1 MQDLLIENGPE
12 LSRDSAEISAEDAQ
26 RCAAV
31 VEAQGEPVCSL
42 SPDGRIRYANPAFAQ
57 LFDRPRS
64 ALEGTPVFELFAGEA
79 RGALATAIDGL
90 TRETPV
96 SRCETALRMP
106 WGETAILE
114 WICYADHDRQA
125 RTTDVHL
132 TGRDVSAQRRAA
144 DEAKQLTR
152 SMISSLHMQSSLS
165 AELEEAKERAE
176 AAVRAKS
183 EFLASMSH
191 EIRTPMNG
199 VIGMT
204 GLLLDTQLSDEQ
216 RDFVETI
223 RGSAESLLAVIND
236 ILDFSKIEAGKLD
249 IERVEFE
256 PRRLVG
262 DVASLLDHVARQ
274 KGLVLTAR
282 VADELPRHLL
292 GDPTRLRQV
301 LTNFTTNGIKF
312 TEQGA
317 VTLALGPVAGRD
329 RLVLRGE
336 VTDTGIGIPEDR
348 LDRLF
353 RSFSQADASTSR
365 KYGGTGLGLAISRKL
380 VELMGGAIGVSSRVG
395 EGSTF
400 WFEVPVEAA
409 ARAAEGATTRERE
422 RRVVRAAHV
431 LIADDNPVNQ
441 KVALRMIEKL
451 GHTAV
456 AVANGREALDALAS
470 VRFDIVLMDCQM
482 PVLDGYEATAALRA
496 SGATYARVPV
506 IALTA
511 SAMKGDRER
520 CLAAGMDDY
529 VSKPFSVPDI
539 EAALERWL
547 PA

>member
-1 MQDLLIENGPE
+1 MQELLTEEKPALAGQSGT
-12 LSRDSAEISAEDAQ
+12 LTAGDAQ
-26 RCAAV
+26 RCAAI
-31 VEAQGEPVCSL
+31 VEALGDPVCSL
-42 SPDGRIRYANPAFAQ
+42 SPDGRIRYANPAFAE
-57 LFDRPRS
+57 LFDRPRG
-64 ALEGTPVFELFAGEA
+64 ALLGTPVFELFTGEA
-79 RGALATAIDGL
+79 RGMLATALDGL
-90 TRETPV
+90 TRDTPV
-96 SRCETALRMP
+96 ARCETAVKLP

-114 WICYADHDRQA
+114 WTCYADHDAQA
-125 RTTDVHL
+125 RATDVHL
-132 TGRDVSAQRRAA
+132 TGRDVSTERRAA

-204 GLLLDTQLSDEQ
+204 GLLLDTQLSAEQ

-236 ILDFSKIEAGKLD
+236 ILDFSKIEAGKLE

-262 DVASLLDHVARQ
+262 DVVSLLDHVARQ
-274 KGLVLTAR
+274 KGLAMSSH
-282 VADELPRHLL
+282 VADDLPQHLL

-301 LTNFTTNGIKF
+301 LTNFTTNAVKF
-312 TEQGA
+312 TDSGA
-317 VTLALGPVAGRD
+317 VTLTLAPAAGRE

-353 RSFSQADASTSR
+353 RSFSQADASTTR

-380 VELMGGAIGVSSRVG
+380 VELMGGAVGVSSRVG

-400 WFEVPVEAA
+400 WFEVPVDAA
-409 ARAAEGATTRERE
+409 ARAADVTARATVRA
-422 RRVVRAAHV
+422 VRAAHV

-441 KVALRMIEKL
+441 KVALRMLEKL
-451 GHTAV
+451 GHSAV

-470 VRFDIVLMDCQM
+470 VKFDVVLMDCQM
-482 PVLDGYEATAALRA
+482 PVLDGYEATAELRA
-496 SGATYARVPV
+496 SGASYARVPV

-539 EAALERWL
+539 AAALERWL